1 LTAIAPLASREA
13 PGIERGT
20 GGSGKAF
27 LAVLRR
33 DVYVT
38 GKEFHVFLAQVILQP
53 LFLLFVFGRI
63 LGSLGYTSPGYKHV
77 LFPGIVGFT
86 AVLTAIQQTALP
98 LVIDFSFTK
107 EIEDRL
113 LAPLP
118 VAWVA
123 IEKMVFAS
131 MRSLVAAVVMFPVGI
146 LVLGSIPWRAGAVP
160 VLVVSLLLGSFV
172 GSAIGLTLGT
182 LIPPNKINI
191 VFALVLL
198 PITFT
203 GCTQYPWPSLH
214 RIEWFQWVTTLNP
227 LTYVSEAMRGAL
239 VPGIAHMR
247 PWVCILLL
255 IVSLAVFG
263 TTGIRGFMRRALD

>member
-1 LTAIAPLASREA
+1 VSDTALLEAGGTRPAIRSGGTSR
-13 PGIERGT
+13 R
-20 GGSGKAF
+20 AF

-33 DVYVT
+33 DLYVT
-38 GKEFHVFLAQVILQP
+38 GKELHVFFAQVILQP

-63 LGSLGYTSPGYKHV
+63 LGSLGYTSPGYRQV

-86 AVLTAIQQTALP
+86 AVLTAIQQTAFP

-118 VAWVA
+118 VAAVA
-123 IEKMVFAS
+123 VEKMVFAS
-131 MRSLVAAVVMFPVGI
+131 LRSLVAAVVMFPVGI
-146 LVLGSIPWRAGAVP
+146 VVLGSIPWRAGAVP
-160 VLVVSLLLGSFV
+160 LLLGALVLGSLV

-182 LIPPNKINI
+182 IVPPNKINI

-203 GCTQYPWPSLH
+203 GCSQYPWPSLR

-227 LTYVSEAMRGAL
+227 LTYVSEAMRAAL
-239 VPGIAHMR
+239 VPQIPHMR
-247 PWVCILLL
+247 PWLCILMLF
-255 IVSLAVFG
+255 VSLAIFG
-263 TTGIRGFMRRALD
+263 TTGIRGFMRRAVD